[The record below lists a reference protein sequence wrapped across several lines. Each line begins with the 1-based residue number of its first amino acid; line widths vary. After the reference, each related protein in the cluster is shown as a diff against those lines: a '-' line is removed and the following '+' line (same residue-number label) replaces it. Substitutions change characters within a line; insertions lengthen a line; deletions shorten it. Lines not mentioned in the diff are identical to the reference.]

1 MWKNGWQRYL
11 PEAICSKYVN
21 SFYTNEE
28 YDSTYVDCKGKARLT
43 VERMSLARLKMVDSV
58 QLWMNA
64 HWQNSP

>member
-1 MWKNGWQRYL
+1 MWKSGWQRCL

-21 SFYTNEE
+21 SFYTNED
-28 YDSTYVDCKGKARLT
+28 YDSPSVACTGKARLT
-43 VERMSLARLKMVDSV
+43 VERVSLARLKMVDSV